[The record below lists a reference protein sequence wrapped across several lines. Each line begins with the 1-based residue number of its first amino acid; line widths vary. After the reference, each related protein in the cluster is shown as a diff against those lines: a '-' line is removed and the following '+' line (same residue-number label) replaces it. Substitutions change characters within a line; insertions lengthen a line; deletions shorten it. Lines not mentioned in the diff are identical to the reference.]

1 MKKKVYSPLAKR
13 LEKERADKTAQ
24 PEPAHKPKPKREH
37 PIAAYKG
44 KLVTIQTRAPQHLT
58 GTLVDFQSNWLMFTS
73 GAHVNR
79 VLPDGT
85 STAPVLCSN
94 LSIDAGTV
102 QYIAEVSNES

>member
-13 LEKERADKTAQ
+13 LEKARADKASQSQ
-24 PEPAHKPKPKREH
+24 PTHKPKREH

-58 GTLVDFQSNWLMFTS
+58 GTLVDFQSNWLMFAE

-85 STAPVLCSN
+85 STAPVFCSN
-94 LSIDAGTV
+94 LSIDAATV
-102 QYIAEVSNES
+102 QYIAEASNAD